1 MGKGIDQR
9 MKQVGYGKAIPRDFG
24 SKIGRLISVRCE
36 NCEVKD
42 EDQQGCCKE
51 QVSGYGRFFCA
62 FVQTIH
68 GAPFEKI
75 FKSKKI
81 LRE

>member
-42 EDQQGCCKE
+42 EDQQRLLQRTGF
-51 QVSGYGRFFCA
+51 GLRG
-62 FVQTIH
+62 
-68 GAPFEKI
+68 I
-75 FKSKKI
+75 F
-81 LRE
+81 LRVRSNYTWRTFRKNF